1 MSIKRALGHLITCKR
16 ATHLVSERE
25 EHPLGVMDRMLLR
38 LHLAWCVA
46 CVRFERQIRFLR
58 QAIGKYGE

>member
-1 MSIKRALGHLITCKR
+1 MSIKRALGHFITCKT

-25 EHPLGVMDRMLLR
+25 ERPLGLADRVLLK

-46 CVRFERQIRFLR
+46 CVRFERQMRFLR
-58 QAIGKYGE
+58 EAIGKYGE